1 MAGECLFCRIAQG
14 QIPSHKVHEDATT
27 FAFLDIRPLTKGH
40 TLVIPKSHVLKFED
54 LTPKDA
60 EALFQA
66 VHTLL
71 PRICQ
76 AVGAPA
82 STVAINNGRESGQE
96 VPHVHVHIVPRTK
109 GDPGGP
115 IHALFATRPLL
126 QEREFPALAEQ
137 IRTSA
142 AKPAR

>member
-14 QIPSHKVHEDATT
+14 QIPSHKVHEDDAT

-40 TLVIPKSHVLKFED
+40 TLVIPKTHVPRFED
-54 LTPKDA
+54 LPTKDA
-60 EALFQA
+60 EALFRV
-66 VHTLL
+66 VHALL
-71 PRICQ
+71 PRICH

-126 QEREFPALAEQ
+126 QEHDFPALADQ
-137 IRTSA
+137 IRA
-142 AKPAR
+142 APPKAAR